1 MLGRCFNCR
10 KEGSDTPTSEPTSKE
25 NTAILREVVVS
36 TCVCMRVRVYVRV
49 CMCMCVRVCACA
61 CVCVCVCVCCGCRDD
76 ACVCWGEGDPSET

>member
-36 TCVCMRVRVYVRV
+36 VRV
-49 CMCMCVRVCACA
+49 
-61 CVCVCVCVCCGCRDD
+61 CVCVCVCVCTCVCVVGVEMSLCD
-76 ACVCWGEGDPSET
+76 AYMCWGEGDPSET

>member
-36 TCVCMRVRVYVRV
+36 VCMHACVCV
-49 CMCMCVRVCACA
+49 CL
-61 CVCVCVCVCCGCRDD
+61 CVCVCVCVCVLGGEMSLCD
-76 ACVCWGEGDPSET
+76 AYMCCGEGDPSET